1 MLSNAFEF
9 KYDRSESID
18 ATVDGN
24 TFVFEPREVSAKA
37 QESDISIDGNPGRT
51 TETLGHLQ
59 RIHNE
64 LLTVPEQ
71 VTRFKRLNR
80 RHRAFFEDFRWM
92 ETLQDCYPNLMKFNH
107 FNQLTNLNEYA
118 SS

>member
-1 MLSNAFEF
+1 VLSNAFEF
-9 KYDRSESID
+9 EYDRSESID

-24 TFVFEPREVSAKA
+24 TFLFEPREVCAEA

-51 TETLGHLQ
+51 TETFRHLQ

-80 RHRAFFEDFRWM
+80 RHRALFENFRWM
-92 ETLQDCYPNLMKFNH
+92 KTLQDCYLNLMKFNH
-107 FNQLTNLNEYA
+107 LNQLTNLNKYA